1 MIQYLPILFIIRATV
16 LYCIVPIK
24 LLSARQRISGAFTVL
39 VMKGIILHVNNPRGL
54 K

>member
-1 MIQYLPILFIIRATV
+1 MIQYSLYIIRATV

-24 LLSARQRISGAFTVL
+24 LLSTKQHISGAFTVL
-39 VMKGIILHVNNPRGL
+39 MKGIIIHVNNPRGL